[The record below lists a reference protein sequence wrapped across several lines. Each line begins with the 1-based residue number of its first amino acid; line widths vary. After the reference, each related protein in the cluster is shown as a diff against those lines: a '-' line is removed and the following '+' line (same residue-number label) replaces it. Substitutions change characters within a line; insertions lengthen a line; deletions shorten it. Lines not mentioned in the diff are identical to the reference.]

1 MNRITTCLTAACL
14 VCFLPSCKFF
24 REKKGYPDK
33 LDYCEYYIDPSN
45 PTNVGDYDV
54 TYVVDGDTI
63 RGIVDTG
70 ADVTT
75 VEGKHFLE
83 REDLLPKQPI
93 INAYDSIMQW
103 HRLKVKELSWG
114 NVRLYDMYVSVDDG
128 GNRAGGDG
136 GVVGRD
142 VLRGSIVQFDHESN
156 QIKLSRNEAK
166 LKGRGQVIPA
176 RFDEADKIFV
186 PITLPN
192 GETLEFH
199 LDTGFAGEL
208 RLSTKNY
215 KGSYTFRDPLV
226 WKVLGKRGAS
236 EVEVRSLCDITF
248 GGKVYPNSRL
258 LLENVGRNLL
268 GVQFLKR
275 FKSVTIDYINKKLY
289 IEYPEKY
296 TLPGVGD
303 INFEKDTIDAVPREY
318 MTDILQIYNTY
329 GFEVERRNLV
339 HTITHIEADLEAEK
353 ISLGDT
359 LVGVNNKLFYLK
371 YLKDLEGKSKV
382 ELCIDHRDQDIE
394 LNYAIAQMSEATF
407 YVLKNGKA
415 RVLHRKRRKF
425 LDSVPVFSYTYSR
438 KPIPLVG
445 ISLMLYADNVTR
457 KLSLH
462 IPWAPLIGGRIVEL
476 DGTDDKGNVVPLSNR
491 PAKGKR

>member
-1 MNRITTCLTAACL
+1 MKRITTCLTAACL

-45 PTNVGDYDV
+45 PTNVGYYDV

-70 ADVTT
+70 AGVTT

-93 INAYDSIMQW
+93 INAQDSIMQW
-103 HRLKVKELSWG
+103 HRLTVKELSWG

-136 GVVGRD
+136 GIVGRD
-142 VLRGSIVQFDHESN
+142 VLRGSIVQFDHDSN
-156 QIKLSRNEAK
+156 LIKLSRNEKK

-215 KGSYTFRDPLV
+215 KGSYTFREPLV
-226 WKVLGKRGAS
+226 WKVLGKNGAP

-258 LLENVGRNLL
+258 LLDNVGGNLL

-318 MTDILQIYNTY
+318 MTDILQNYNTY
-329 GFEVERRNLV
+329 GFEIQRRGSLFV
-339 HTITHIEADLEAEK
+339 VTHIEAALAREG
-353 ISLGDT
+353 IGLGDT
-359 LVGVNNKLFYLK
+359 LIGVNNYLFDAK
-371 YLKDLEGKSKV
+371 YLGELRKSAKV
-382 ELCIDHRDQDIE
+382 ELCLDQRGQDVE
-394 LNYAIAQMSEATF
+394 LNYALAQMNKVTAYF
-407 YVLKNGKA
+407 LKHGRP
-415 RVLHRKRRKF
+415 RVLHLSRRQY
-425 LDSVPVFSYTYSR
+425 LQHVPTFGYTYSP